1 MLNCPLC
8 GTDAEDHVPQCR
20 CGFVFRSSGPLGH
33 VPTIESSPH
42 ARHDG
47 QTRATPLTSNRAE
60 APPPPALPV
69 FGWISTALGL
79 ALMFYGGLIFDPTIE
94 SSGMYGIVS
103 RINNIG
109 LQQTQLIIFL
119 AGCSFF
125 VVGAALLSASAI
137 TKAIR
142 ETKSAEL

>member
-1 MLNCPLC
+1 
-8 GTDAEDHVPQCR
+8 
-20 CGFVFRSSGPLGH
+20 
-33 VPTIESSPH
+33 
-42 ARHDG
+42 
-47 QTRATPLTSNRAE
+47 
-60 APPPPALPV
+60 
-69 FGWISTALGL
+69 
-79 ALMFYGGLIFDPTIE
+79 MFYGGLIFDPTIE